1 MLKDSKTELMA
12 DMRIYQNSTRIFKLG
27 LILWNRIKIYGADNI
42 PDKGG
47 VMIVSNHASYL
58 DPPIIGVA
66 YRKRPVHFMARDSL
80 WKRGFGAWWMDG
92 VGCIPVKRDEGDIRA
107 IKLAIK
113 SLQEGKVI
121 SIFPEG
127 TRSDDGNLQ
136 SAKSGIG
143 LIIEKSEC
151 NVIPAYIDGSFQ
163 ALPKGAKWIK
173 PHHISISFGLP
184 LSPDTFKSLGKGR
197 KAYSAYVSFIM
208 DRIKCLRDT
217 E

>member
-1 MLKDSKTELMA
+1 MLKNSKTELIA

-58 DPPIIGVA
+58 DPPIIGVG

-80 WKRGFGAWWMDG
+80 WKRGFVAWWMDR

-113 SLQEGKVI
+113 SLKEGKVV
-121 SIFPEG
+121 SIFPEA
-127 TRSDDGNLQ
+127 TRTDDGNLQ

-151 NVIPAYIDGSFQ
+151 DVIPAYIDGSFQ

-184 LSPDTFKSLGKGR
+184 LSPDNFKSLGKGR
-197 KAYSAYVSFIM
+197 EAYSAYVSYIM
-208 DRIKCLRDT
+208 DRIKSLRDT